1 MKQANF
7 DKAAE
12 LFTKSNPWLTMPQ
25 MTYCHIVWNFCRS
38 LDNRKLEQI
47 HERALRAIYN
57 RKSETYDEL
66 LKLAKLPTSK
76 NRQLQ
81 DIAILMYK
89 VKNELCPSFIKEII
103 IPKQYASI
111 AIALEIKILYFAKSQ
126 YSDVRKA

>member
-7 DKAAE
+7 DKGAE

-25 MTYCHIVWNFCRS
+25 LMYCRIVWNFCRS

-47 HERALRAIYN
+47 QERVLRAIYN

-66 LKLAKLPTSK
+66 LKLAKPPTSK

-81 DIAILMYK
+81 DIAVLMYK
-89 VKNELCPSFIKEII
+89 VKNELCPSYIIEII
-103 IPKQYASI
+103 IPKQ
-111 AIALEIKILYFAKSQ
+111 
-126 YSDVRKA
+126 